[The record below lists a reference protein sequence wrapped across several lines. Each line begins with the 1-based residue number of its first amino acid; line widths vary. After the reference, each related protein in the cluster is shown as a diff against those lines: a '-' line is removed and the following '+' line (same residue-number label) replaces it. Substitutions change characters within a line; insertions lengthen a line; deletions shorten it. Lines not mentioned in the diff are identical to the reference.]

1 MVPPLFRAVEGE
13 REVAIILAIRVLDR
27 MGDDPDSDLALLA
40 RQLLRA
46 LERLGEYRP
55 QVDAP

>member
-13 REVAIILAIRVLDR
+13 REVAIILAVRILDR
-27 MGDDPDSDLALLA
+27 TTDPDSDLALLA

-55 QVDAP
+55 QGDGP